1 MILESGGCYRSWV
14 ESCRALNADEDKARD
29 FRARRYAFTHLLA
42 NHLIKNLPVSGD
54 DQVIYAVYLAGK
66 HSKPV
71 YLGTSS
77 EGRRRLWDLPIGE
90 SHHLSNTCPPEIW
103 SKVQVLHWKRL
114 LAETGH
120 DIDELQKNVSEAF
133 PEKSK
138 FALKLIGMGIEFRF
152 QQEIRPEINILTK
165 RRQGGF
171 KPVDFMGS
179 KSIQAAIAR
188 RWIDGPVFNTLWTS
202 WNNIQSEAE
211 SCPEIA
217 LVSRFGGILFP
228 DRIFDLAKS

>member
-1 MILESGGCYRSWV
+1 MTLEPGGDYRSWAAV
-14 ESCRALNADEDKARD
+14 CRQLNADEDKARD

-42 NHLIKNLPVSGD
+42 SHLIEHLPASGD

-71 YLGTSS
+71 YLGASS

-90 SHHLSNTCPPEIW
+90 SHHLSNTCPPETW
-103 SKVQVLHWKRL
+103 ARVQVLHWKRL
-114 LAETGH
+114 LSETGH
-120 DIDELQKNVSEAF
+120 DLDELQKRVSEVF

-138 FALKLIGMGIEFRF
+138 SALKLIGMAIEFRF

-171 KPVDFMGS
+171 KSVDFLGS
-179 KSIQAAIAR
+179 KSLQAAIAR
-188 RWIDGPVFNTLWTS
+188 RWIDGPIFSTLLTS
-202 WNNIQSEAE
+202 WTAMQAEAE
-211 SCPEIA
+211 NCRDTKWISP
-217 LVSRFGGILFP
+217 FGSVLFP
-228 DRIFDLAKS
+228 DRVFDSV